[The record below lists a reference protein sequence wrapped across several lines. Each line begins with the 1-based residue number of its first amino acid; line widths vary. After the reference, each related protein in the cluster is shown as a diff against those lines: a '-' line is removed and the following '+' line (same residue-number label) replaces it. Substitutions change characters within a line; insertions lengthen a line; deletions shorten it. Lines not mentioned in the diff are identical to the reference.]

1 MSRAFIKDPKNTEA
15 EPKKII
21 ILEFKNSESLMLCIE
36 NLYKNKITRSITGDL
51 YKYYNMYRL
60 ILFIKKGQIEAV
72 SHFCGL
78 CDNIYYD
85 ALSLAKTQEYAQIIQ
100 MGNIIKAFGGALV
113 KFASIKGS

>member
-1 MSRAFIKDPKNTEA
+1 
-15 EPKKII
+15 
-21 ILEFKNSESLMLCIE
+21 MLFIE

-51 YKYYNMYRL
+51 YKYYNIYRL

-72 SHFCGL
+72 SRFCGL

-113 KFASIKGS
+113 KFASIKDS